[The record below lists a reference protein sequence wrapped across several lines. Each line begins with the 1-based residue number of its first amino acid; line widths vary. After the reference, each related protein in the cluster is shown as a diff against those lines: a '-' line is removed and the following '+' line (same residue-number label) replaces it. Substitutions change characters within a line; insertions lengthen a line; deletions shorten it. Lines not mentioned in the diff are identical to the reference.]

1 VRGGLLAV
9 GIRDRASERVDAVP
23 GGLSSHTVS
32 DMISEIGRRFAIA
45 AAAITAYDVRG
56 ALLET
61 QAGGTCIAAS
71 AALAAIVASSL
82 SRAISSTIAVV

>member
-1 VRGGLLAV
+1 VAFWRWAFATVRPSVSMPFLA
-9 GIRDRASERVDAVP
+9 
-23 GGLSSHTVS
+23 LSSHTVS
-32 DMISEIGRRFAIA
+32 DVISEIGRRFAIA